1 MPKSNR
7 ELNEKEMNVV
17 GHLTELRNRL
27 MVTGLIF
34 IVLFIVSFIN
44 IRKIYL
50 FFRNDIPFEL
60 HITSPGEIVWIYIT
74 IAAVVALVGTLPILS
89 IQLWLFIQ
97 PGLTKRE
104 RKASLSYIPF
114 IFILF
119 VGGLVFGYF
128 MFIELI
134 LPFLLSLNDEM
145 FVEIFT
151 VEKYFGFMF
160 KLLLPFALIFELP
173 VVAMFLT
180 TLGIITPE
188 FLKKSRKYAYFVL
201 LIVGALVTP
210 PDIFLQLVVAIPL
223 FILYEISV
231 SLASYVY
238 KRKLRKQ
245 RQDDEEN

>member
-1 MPKSNR
+1 MPASKQ
-7 ELNEKEMNVV
+7 EFNEKEMNVV

-27 MVTGLIF
+27 MITGLCF
-34 IVLFIVSFIN
+34 IVFFIISFIN
-44 IRKIYL
+44 IKKIYM
-50 FFRNDIPFEL
+50 FFRNDIPFDL

-89 IQLWLFIQ
+89 LQLWLFIK
-97 PGLTKRE
+97 PGLTRSE

-114 IFILF
+114 IFLLF

-128 MFIELI
+128 MFTELI

-145 FVEIFT
+145 FIEIFT

-160 KLLLPFALIFELP
+160 KLILPFALIFELP
-173 VVAMFLT
+173 IIAMFLT
-180 TLGIITPE
+180 SLGIITPE
-188 FLKKSRKYAYFVL
+188 FLKRTRKYAYFIL

-210 PDIFLQLVVAIPL
+210 PDIFLQLIVAIPL

-231 SLASYVY
+231 SLASFVY
-238 KRKLRKQ
+238 RRKIRNMEQ
-245 RQDDEEN
+245 

>member
-1 MPKSNR
+1 MPASKQEFS
-7 ELNEKEMNVV
+7 EKEMNVV

-27 MVTGLIF
+27 MITGLCF
-34 IVLFIVSFIN
+34 IVFFIVSFIN
-44 IRKIYL
+44 IKKIYL
-50 FFRNDIPFEL
+50 FFRNDIPFDL

-89 IQLWLFIQ
+89 IQLWLFIK
-97 PGLTKRE
+97 PGLTKNE

-114 IFILF
+114 IFFLF

-128 MFIELI
+128 MFTELI

-145 FVEIFT
+145 FIEIFT

-160 KLLLPFALIFELP
+160 KLILPFALIFELP
-173 VVAMFLT
+173 IIAMFLT
-180 TLGIITPE
+180 SLGIITPE
-188 FLKKSRKYAYFVL
+188 FLKKTRKYAYFIL

-210 PDIFLQLVVAIPL
+210 PDIFLQLIVAIPL

-231 SLASYVY
+231 SLASFVY
-238 KRKLRKQ
+238 RRKIRKMEQ
-245 RQDDEEN
+245 